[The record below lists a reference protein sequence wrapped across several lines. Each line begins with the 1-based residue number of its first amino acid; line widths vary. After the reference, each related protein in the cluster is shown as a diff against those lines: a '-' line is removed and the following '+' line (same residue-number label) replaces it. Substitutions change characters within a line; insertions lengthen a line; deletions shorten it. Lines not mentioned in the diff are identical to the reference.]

1 MLRGHTVH
9 HDAPMSAQYSFDRKV
24 TKTPAVERV
33 SLFDSTAKLDLGRQ
47 KKFEAALTRAADS
60 VRLEE
65 QRREHKSFADV
76 QSRHSSP
83 APAKKK

>member
-1 MLRGHTVH
+1 
-9 HDAPMSAQYSFDRKV
+9 MSAQYSFERKV

-47 KKFEAALTRAADS
+47 KKFEAALMKAGGA

-65 QRREHKSFADV
+65 QRREHKTFADIEA
-76 QSRHSSP
+76 RHSSP
-83 APAKKK
+83 SVPKKK

>member
-1 MLRGHTVH
+1 
-9 HDAPMSAQYSFDRKV
+9 MSAQYSFERKV

-47 KKFEAALTRAADS
+47 KKFEAALMKAGDA

-65 QRREHKSFADV
+65 QRREHKTFADIEA
-76 QSRHSSP
+76 RHSSP
-83 APAKKK
+83 SVPKKK